1 MSGLL
6 AGVAKAIITPPVGY
20 PMGAWI
26 LRQGLSTGVH
36 DHLYARALAL
46 DDGSQRTA
54 IVSLDVTG
62 ITKETL
68 EDIRAAVERL
78 TGIPATPLMVSST
91 HNHTSPDVFR
101 SVTPELGLY
110 ARYMAEQVAGAVY
123 EAVKSMKPAAAGF
136 AWGDLP
142 GVTVN
147 RQYKD
152 RPVDTSVGVLRI
164 DRADGVPLAR
174 LVNFACHNL
183 VVGGQYLLWSA
194 DFTGV
199 ACDFIE
205 AAHPGAVCLFIS
217 GAGGDVHP
225 FDWWMGNTESTRM
238 HTFDDAEELGR
249 RLGAVAVET
258 LERASVQREVPLAVA
273 SRTIMMPRQRVPWT
287 AQEAEQMHLE
297 LKGRYGTYSRETWP
311 EGTNT
316 SVAAL
321 CNPAVYGTGSAQV
334 ALARD
339 QDKPPVP
346 AELQAFRIG
355 DLRIACNPG
364 ELFNELGVQI
374 KAGAGRETTW
384 VASYCNDYIG
394 YISTPSPYEDI
405 ADVRLEEIVSQGEY
419 RRFYGTTTSP
429 FAPRAGEELVA
440 AVIDLVA
447 ELD

>member
-1 MSGLL
+1 
-6 AGVAKAIITPPVGY
+6 
-20 PMGAWI
+20 MGAWI

-36 DHLYARALAL
+36 DHLYSRVLVL
-46 DDGSQRTA
+46 GDDDNRVA

-62 ITKETL
+62 ITRETL
-68 EDIRAAVERL
+68 EGIRSAVERL
-78 TGIPATPLMVSST
+78 TGIPATHLMVSST
-91 HNHTSPDVFR
+91 HNHTAPDIFR
-101 SVTPELGLY
+101 SVPRELELY
-110 ARYMAEQVAGAVY
+110 TLYMADQVARAVY
-123 EAVKSMKPAAAGF
+123 EAAKCMEPAAAGF

-152 RPVDTSVGVLRI
+152 RPVDTTVGVLRI
-164 DRADGVPLAR
+164 DREDGGPLAR

-194 DFTGV
+194 DFAGV
-199 ACDFIE
+199 ACDYVE
-205 AAHPGAVCLFIS
+205 AAHPGAVCMFIS

-225 FDWWMGNTESTRM
+225 FDWWLGNTESTRM
-238 HTFDDAEELGR
+238 HTFGDAEELGR
-249 RLGAVAVET
+249 KLGTVAVEV
-258 LERASVQREVPLAVA
+258 LEGTAMERIAQLATA

-287 AQEAEQMHLE
+287 LEEAERKYLE
-297 LKGRYGTYSRETWP
+297 LKDRYGVYSRETWP

-316 SVAAL
+316 AVAAL
-321 CNPAVYGTGSAQV
+321 RNPAVYGTGSAQV

-346 AELQAFRIG
+346 AELQALRVG

-364 ELFNELGVQI
+364 ELFNELGTQI
-374 KAGAGRETTW
+374 KESAGRETTW

-394 YISTPSPYEDI
+394 YISTRQPYEDI
-405 ADVRLEEIVSQGEY
+405 ADVPLEEIVSQGEH

-429 FAPRAGEELVA
+429 FAPRAGEDLVVA
-440 AVIDLVA
+440 AIDLVA